1 MGVEHLR
8 RAHER
13 RGRQFESHRAERWP
27 RSGDLTGVGAR
38 ETKVGDEGLGLTDDP
53 FFKPVRREKSALG
66 SAAAVR

>member
-53 FFKPVRREKSALG
+53 FLSLCAGKSLH
-66 SAAAVR
+66 SAAQQQ